1 MMILSVSACGGKRVY
16 SIPEKYGVIGYAT
29 ATNKSLIKRMFR
41 VDLTMH
47 RAVLL
52 ACYLVTQSKNIDI
65 GVGGETRIALVAEN
79 GAYFDERDY
88 VSTVET
94 RAADFLKLTDD
105 LFLLCADLSI
115 SETQLS
121 QQLDE
126 YKARIVQQ
134 RREHLQATADWLF
147 STGFASAAPY
157 SYLPSFVLTLMA
169 DGRTVFSEDAE
180 QLNAMQALIE
190 KFKSHPLFFK
200 CSKCGAEVEY
210 LVEETERGTLI
221 SHDIAAKDIAVGT
234 LRDAQLLE
242 A

>member
-1 MMILSVSACGGKRVY
+1 
-16 SIPEKYGVIGYAT
+16 
-29 ATNKSLIKRMFR
+29 
-41 VDLTMH
+41 
-47 RAVLL
+47 
-52 ACYLVTQSKNIDI
+52 LVTQSKNIDI

-79 GAYFDERDY
+79 GSYFDERDY

-180 QLNAMQALIE
+180 KLNAMRALIE

-200 CSKCGAEVEY
+200 CPKCGAEVEY
-210 LVEETERGTLI
+210 LVEETEGGTLI
-221 SHDIAAKDIAVGT
+221 SHDIAAKDIGT
-234 LRDAQLLE
+234 LKRRRPTLGSLECPDCKAVRRTPAKVTRYRKIGAAEWIEMQKDAKDTS
-242 A
+242 APSTSGT